1 MEEIKYGEFLRLNG
15 GKILKYGEKTDTR
28 VENDRYIDYSG
39 EYEWETCIV
48 KHSFNIIDLIEP
60 GDYVNGH
67 LVVDIYTDLEDF
79 GDGCTG
85 IEVESDLQ
93 AHKLLT
99 KKHIKS
105 IVTKE
110 QFAAVEYKLDN

>member
-1 MEEIKYGEFLRLNG
+1 MEICVNE
-15 GKILKYGEKTDTR
+15 
-28 VENDRYIDYSG
+28 YIRTKDGLLG
-39 EYEWETCIV
+39 EYCEYKGFDYIELKDKTLGIDIEKDIK
-48 KHSFNIIDLIEP
+48 KHSFNIIDLIEV

-67 LVVDIYTDLEDF
+67 KVVDIYTDLEDF

-105 IVTKE
+105 IVTK
-110 QFAAVEYKLDN
+110 QQLASVEYKLDN

>member
-1 MEEIKYGEFLRLNG
+1 M
-15 GKILKYGEKTDTR
+15 
-28 VENDRYIDYSG
+28 
-39 EYEWETCIV
+39 
-48 KHSFNIIDLIEP
+48 
-60 GDYVNGH
+60 NGH
-67 LVVDIYTDLEDF
+67 LVVEIYTDLEDF

-105 IVTKE
+105 IVTREAMKS
-110 QFAAVEYKLDN
+110 VEYTIE

>member
-1 MEEIKYGEFLRLNG
+1 M
-15 GKILKYGEKTDTR
+15 
-28 VENDRYIDYSG
+28 
-39 EYEWETCIV
+39 
-48 KHSFNIIDLIEP
+48 
-60 GDYVNGH
+60 NGH

>member
-1 MEEIKYGEFLRLNG
+1 MEEIK
-15 GKILKYGEKTDTR
+15 I
-28 VENDRYIDYSG
+28 G
-39 EYEWETCIV
+39 EYVRLDDGIIGKVIPYDNGIKIKITEVDTWKPTIESIK
-48 KHSFNIIDLIEP
+48 KHSFNIIDLIEV

-105 IVTKE
+105 IATKE
-110 QFAAVEYKLDN
+110 EFINIEYKVEE